1 MSTGDPNPFVDPG
14 PWGFVRVDDVLVE
27 TKLHEVDGAQKPE
40 DWQVTKG
47 TGSDGATATW
57 KGTKLAEKVKLKFR
71 ATDEAS
77 FDAQTALR
85 DRLRPKLGEKPPTVT
100 ITNAIVNWGGIFK
113 VTLHEP
119 AFPKYDEK
127 NNAWDFEWEFIEYAP
142 SKPTKTGPSDPSKP
156 GGGDKAAA
164 QSPAEK
170 ELADL
175 LKEAKK
181 L

>member
-14 PWGFVRVDDVLVE
+14 PFGFVYIDDVLIE
-27 TKLHEVDGAQKPE
+27 TTLFEVDGAAKPE
-40 DWQVTKG
+40 DWDIKKG
-47 TGSDGATATW
+47 TKSGGATNHW
-57 KGTKLAEKVKLKFR
+57 KGTKSAEKLKLKFR

-77 FDAQTALR
+77 YAAQGDLYTQ
-85 DRLRPKLGEKPPTVT
+85 LRPKLGEKPPTVT
-100 ITNAIVNWGGIFK
+100 IKNAIINWGGISK
-113 VTLHEP
+113 VMLITP
-119 AFPKYDEK
+119 AFPKWEASK
-127 NNAWDFEWEFIEYAP
+127 GAWEFEWELGEYSP
-142 SKPTKTGPSDPSKP
+142 SKPENTGTSDPSKP
-156 GGGDKAAA
+156 EGADKAAA